1 MTREQLRTVYSCREC
16 GAESLK
22 WEGRCRACGEWNT
35 LDEVH
40 RSPNPAKGASASWLS
55 ARSEAPQELSGVTLE
70 QWPRIP
76 LGLSEFNRVLGGGLV
91 RGSLVLVGG
100 DPGVGKSTLLLQVS
114 GALAG
119 ESATVLYVS
128 GEESLQQIKLRAE
141 RLGIAGQGLHVLAET
156 DMNAILGHLDG
167 MTPTMAVIDS
177 IQSMEFSEQPGG
189 PGAIGQIR
197 ECGLALLRWAKSSG
211 VPTLVTGHVTKEG
224 NLAGPMALE
233 HMVDVVLYLEGG
245 NLGSYRLLRGEK
257 NRFGSTNEIG
267 VFEMRDGG
275 LTEVPNPSEIALA
288 SRGRNAVGS
297 AIVPV
302 MEGTRPLLVEIQ
314 ALTTPSS
321 LPTPRRVANGVEM
334 SRLLMTVAV
343 LVKRAG
349 VNLASQ
355 DIIVNVA
362 GGFRAMEPAADLGIA
377 LALASSVRNTPLAEG
392 MAVLGEVGL
401 GGELRSVAGVPRRL
415 GELSHMGFDSCLVP
429 ESALQSGDAPRD
441 MKTAAAATLADA
453 LGLAIPSH
461 ARRKPDFEVSE
472 MQPEETPGGSYG
484 HR

>member
-16 GAESLK
+16 GAEALR
-22 WEGRCRACGEWNT
+22 WEGRCPTCGEWNT
-35 LDEVH
+35 LDEVQ
-40 RSPNPAKGASASWLS
+40 RSPNRGSGASASWLS
-55 ARSEAPQELSGVTLE
+55 ARSEAPQELSAVTLE

-91 RGSLVLVGG
+91 KGSLVLVGG

-114 GALAG
+114 GALAND
-119 ESATVLYVS
+119 STTVLYVS
-128 GEESLQQIKLRAE
+128 GEESLQQIKLRAD
-141 RLGIAGQGLHVLAET
+141 RLGIGGTGLHVLAET

-167 MTPTMAVIDS
+167 MAPSMAVIDS
-177 IQSMEFSEQPGG
+177 IQSMEFPEQPGG
-189 PGAIGQIR
+189 PGAIGQVR
-197 ECGLALLRWAKSSG
+197 ECGLALLKWAKSSG
-211 VPTLVTGHVTKEG
+211 VPTFVTGHVTKEG

-233 HMVDVVLYLEGG
+233 HMVDVVLQLEGG
-245 NLGSYRLLRGEK
+245 NLGSYRLLRGDK
-257 NRFGSTNEIG
+257 NRFGSTHEVG

-288 SRGRNAVGS
+288 SRGSNAVGS

-314 ALTTPSS
+314 ALTTPST

-334 SRLLMTVAV
+334 SRLLMNIAV

-349 VNLASQ
+349 VNLSSQ

-377 LALASSVRNTPLAEG
+377 LALASSVRNAPLANG

-401 GGELRSVAGVPRRL
+401 GGELRSVAGVSRRL
-415 GELSHMGFDSCLVP
+415 DELSHMGFDESLVP
-429 ESALQSGDAPRD
+429 EAAISSEDAPRG
-441 MKTAAAATLADA
+441 MRVAVAGTLAEA
-453 LGLAIPSH
+453 LGLALPGYGRGSRHI
-461 ARRKPDFEVSE
+461 EGSE
-472 MQPEETPGGSYG
+472 LEPEEASGGGYG
-484 HR
+484 RR